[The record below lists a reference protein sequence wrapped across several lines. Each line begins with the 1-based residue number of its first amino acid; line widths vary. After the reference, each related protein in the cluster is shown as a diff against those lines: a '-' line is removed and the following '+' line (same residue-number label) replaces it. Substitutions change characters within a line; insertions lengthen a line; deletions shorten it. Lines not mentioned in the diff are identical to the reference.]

1 MKSLEFQGLYKIKQD
16 MTIGKE
22 WNLRKSQWQGLHDH
36 AKSLNLEFISTPFS
50 PEAVNLLDEIGVNIW
65 KVGSGDVENSL
76 LVNELIKTKKPILF
90 STGMST
96 WNEIA
101 AFENNLIQNGIEYG
115 IFQCTPLTHALPRS
129 LV

>member
-1 MKSLEFQGLYKIKQD
+1 MKLELIF
-16 MTIGKE
+16 
-22 WNLRKSQWQGLHDH
+22 
-36 AKSLNLEFISTPFS
+36 
-50 PEAVNLLDEIGVNIW
+50 W

-115 IFQCTPLTHALPRS
+115 IFQCTSSYPCLTEELGINLITQFREKFNCPIGLSDHSGEIFHL
-129 LV
+129 